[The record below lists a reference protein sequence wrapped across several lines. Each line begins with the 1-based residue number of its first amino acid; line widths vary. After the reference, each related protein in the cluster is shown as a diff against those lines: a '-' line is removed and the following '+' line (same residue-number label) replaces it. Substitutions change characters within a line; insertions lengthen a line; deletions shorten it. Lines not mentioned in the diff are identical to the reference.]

1 MTDTKNIYHKLQA
14 ARVELQDMELKKS
27 GVNKKYGYK
36 YYELGDILPA
46 INELCKKYKMFTEFS
61 MFSIKNYQAI
71 DGEEVEKAN
80 LKIRNIE
87 NPEET
92 VVFVAPTATPQI
104 GVKADGTGGADP
116 IQNLGGKITYMR
128 RYMLMTAFEIVESDM
143 VEQVKKQIVDEVSNE
158 DLKKLT
164 KAKTL
169 PELNKAFGKLNKKYD
184 KFVLIP
190 HWEKRK
196 EELKNTQAD
205 HEDIKEAKEGEDK

>member
-1 MTDTKNIYHKLQA
+1 MADKNIYQKLQE

-27 GVNKKYGYK
+27 GVNEYAGYK

-46 INELCKKYKMFTEFS
+46 INELCKKHGMLTEFS
-61 MFSIKNYQAI
+61 ITQTPISATA
-71 DGEEVEKAN
+71 VEDVARLIIRDTEKFGD
-80 LKIRNIE
+80 KIE
-87 NPEET
+87 
-92 VVFVAPTATPQI
+92 FQAPTATPKI
-104 GVKADGTGGADP
+104 GAKKDGSGGADP

-143 VEQVKKQIVDEVSNE
+143 VEKVKKQIVDEVSNE

-164 KAKTL
+164 EAKTL
-169 PELNKAFGKLNKKYD
+169 PELNKAFQKLNKKYD

-196 EELKNTQAD
+196 EELKNVQAD
-205 HEDIKEAKEGEDK
+205 HEDIKEAKESEDK